1 MFWPR
6 GKGKKKKKKVI
17 LTFEKVI
24 GGSSSMNAMMYA
36 RGHKLF
42 YDDIG
47 KQNKG
52 WSYDEVVKCNQ
63 IKKKI

>member
-1 MFWPR
+1 M
-6 GKGKKKKKKVI
+6 
-17 LTFEKVI
+17 FEKVI

-63 IKKKI
+63 IKKKNLKKTFYQISKN